1 LRPLRQQATQ
11 AIRPSANPFYFPSLT
26 QSGVPRVASAAKP
39 LRSGAHSFLIVPLLD
54 SLHCREHP
62 NAAVPISRR
71 RPPVTYTR
79 FSAATGRPSSRAAR
93 RHSRRWSD
101 AALKSSIS
109 RPISSRVG

>member
-26 QSGVPRVASAAKP
+26 QSGVPRAASAAKP

-71 RPPVTYTR
+71 R
-79 FSAATGRPSSRAAR
+79 
-93 RHSRRWSD
+93 D
-101 AALKSSIS
+101 
-109 RPISSRVG
+109 